1 MEKHQILA
9 IYGTDYTDMT
19 VRLLEAADF
28 EGLVPDR
35 HARIGIKPNLVV
47 AATADGGAVTHPEI
61 IEGVIRFLQGRGYDN
76 FCVLEGS
83 WVGDRTKR
91 AYEVSGIGPVCREYG
106 VEYIDLQT
114 DSAVRVDARGLRVDV
129 CSKALELD
137 FLINLPVLKGH
148 CQTVVTCALKN
159 HKGLLPNR
167 EKRRFHAEG
176 LHSPIA
182 HLAAVFSNELIIVDN
197 ICGDLDFEEGGN
209 PVTMNRILCA
219 RDPVLVDAFACRTLG
234 YDMDEVTYISLAEKL
249 GVGSAN
255 VENAELIDL
264 NKGTFAA
271 PTRTTRRVKRLAE
284 YVAAD
289 NACSACYGML
299 IHALDKLERRDE
311 LWGHQEKFCIGQGYR
326 KKGGAIG
333 VGRCTEGCVVS
344 CKGCP
349 PTAADILTF
358 LENNWK

>member
-219 RDPVLVDAFACRTLG
+219 RDPVLVDAYVFLYLPVYLHPSIFRCEHHLVLTTPA
-234 YDMDEVTYISLAEKL
+234 DM
-249 GVGSAN
+249 
-255 VENAELIDL
+255 
-264 NKGTFAA
+264 F
-271 PTRTTRRVKRLAE
+271 
-284 YVAAD
+284 
-289 NACSACYGML
+289 
-299 IHALDKLERRDE
+299 
-311 LWGHQEKFCIGQGYR
+311 
-326 KKGGAIG
+326 
-333 VGRCTEGCVVS
+333 
-344 CKGCP
+344 
-349 PTAADILTF
+349 
-358 LENNWK
+358 

>member
-9 IYGTDYTDMT
+9 IHGTDYADMT

-28 EGLVPDR
+28 ERLVPDR

-47 AATADGGAVTHPEI
+47 AAAADGGAVTHPEI
-61 IEGVIRFLQGRGYDN
+61 VEGVIRFLHGRGYDN

-91 AYEVSGIGPVCREYG
+91 AYEVSGIAPVCRAYG

-114 DSAVRVDARGLRVDV
+114 DSAAQVDARGFTVDI
-129 CSKALELD
+129 CSKALALD

-148 CQTVVTCALKN
+148 CQTLVTCALKN

-182 HLAAVFSNELIIVDN
+182 HLAAAFPNELIIVDN

-209 PVTMNRILCA
+209 PVPMDRILCA
-219 RDPVLVDAFACRTLG
+219 RDPVLTDAFACRTLG
-234 YDMDEVTYISLAEKL
+234 YDTDEVAYIALAEVL
-249 GVGSAN
+249 GVGSAD
-255 VENAELIDL
+255 VDKAELIAL
-264 NKGTFAA
+264 NKGTSAISVPA
-271 PTRTTRRVKRLAE
+271 TRRVRKLAE
-284 YVAAD
+284 YAAPD

-299 IHALDKLERRDE
+299 IHALDKLDRRDE
-311 LWGHQEKFCIGQGYR
+311 LWGHREKICIGQGYR
-326 KKGGAIG
+326 GKSGAIG
-333 VGRCTEGCVVS
+333 VGQCAAGCAMS

-349 PTAADILTF
+349 PTAADILRF
-358 LENNWK
+358 LERHWQ